1 LLSIIQLTDVVPMKI
16 PVITVIADR
25 IHVHR
30 TIIKSV
36 KRIIDDLAV
45 NIGERSSVCYD
56 NLEKARYYILERFR
70 AVGAIPLEQQFM
82 VNNQQFSNIS
92 AEIKGR
98 GKLKNE
104 IIIVGAHYDT
114 VEGSCGANDNASGIA
129 GLLELYKIISAHKPK
144 RTIRFVA
151 FTLEEPPYF
160 DSADMGSTVYA
171 EECVSKN
178 ENIPLMI
185 SLDMLG
191 YGGWFVKQEYPF
203 EEMKKKYPSA
213 GDFLS
218 VAALPCYSREV
229 FLFKKIFNHYS
240 KNKIIEFVAPASVS
254 GISLSDH
261 NSFHKKGIP
270 SIMVSDTGLYR
281 NANYHTEKDTADTVN
296 FRFLAENIVH
306 IGHALLDLANYS
318 KLVRED

>member
-1 LLSIIQLTDVVPMKI
+1 MKI
-16 PVITVIADR
+16 PLITAIADR
-25 IHVHR
+25 IHVHS

-36 KRIIDDLAV
+36 KQIIDDLAV
-45 NIGERSSVCYD
+45 QIGERSSVCYD
-56 NLEKARYYILERFR
+56 NLEKARLYINESFR
-70 AVGAIPLEQQFM
+70 SIGAVPMEQQYT
-82 VNNQQFSNIS
+82 VNEKQFANVY

-98 GKLKNE
+98 GKFKNE

-129 GLLELYKIISAHKPK
+129 GLIELYKIISVHKPK

-151 FTLEEPPYF
+151 FTLEEPPFF
-160 DSADMGSTVYA
+160 DSPDMGSTIFAA
-171 EECVSKN
+171 ECSAKN
-178 ENIPLMI
+178 EKIPLMI
-185 SLDMLG
+185 SIDMIG
-191 YGGWFVKQEYPF
+191 YGGRFVKQAYPF
-203 EEMKKKYPSA
+203 EEMKKKYPSS
-213 GDFLS
+213 GNFLS

-254 GISLSDH
+254 GIALSDH
-261 NSFHKKGIP
+261 NSFHKKGIS

-281 NANYHTEKDTADTVN
+281 NANYHTEHDTADTVN

-306 IGHALLDLANYS
+306 IGHAVLDIANYS